1 MRIFWLNLLPD
12 GGTPAEPDD
21 TRDRQAERAQNF
33 CRERSVLGMGW
44 SVTPSRTGELL
55 SWDDYLRLRAE
66 HEDFDDRK
74 NVIRWK
80 EDVSIGDLV
89 WTKTVNERF
98 WLARITGDWHY
109 DLSAAAKKA
118 DMVNQRPAMIVEIG
132 GRKAVPQ
139 RVAKGGRQT
148 LEEMHVPEGMGE
160 VPLLLDRS
168 QVVEAVE
175 RYPTLLPENLA
186 DFCALWQPLRGADPK

>member
-1 MRIFWLNLLPD
+1 MRIFWLNLRPD

-21 TRDRQAERAQNF
+21 TRDQKAKQAQDF

-44 SVTPSRTGELL
+44 SVTPAAGEFL
-55 SWDDYLRLRAE
+55 SWDDYMRLRAE
-66 HEDFDDRK
+66 HEDYDDT

-80 EDVSIGDLV
+80 EDVRIGDLV
-89 WTKTVNERF
+89 WTRTVNGKF

-109 DLSAAAKKA
+109 DSSPDAKRV
-118 DMVNQRPAMIVEIG
+118 DIVNQRPAMIVEIG
-132 GRKAVPQ
+132 GRNAVSQ

-148 LEEMHVPEGMGE
+148 LEEMRVPEGMEE

-168 QVVEAVE
+168 QVVTAVE
-175 RYPTLLPENLA
+175 RYPALLPKNLA
-186 DFCALWQPLRGADPK
+186 DYCALWQPLRGTGPK